1 MSENLARL
9 FQKNSLMQFH
19 TFSQQVLH
27 PTLIAEATKMNIKNN
42 MEVHKQQ
49 DSSPA

>member
-19 TFSQQVLH
+19 TSSQQVLH
-27 PTLIAEATKMNIKNN
+27 PTQIAEATKMNIKNN